1 MLTPRFALDLRG
13 SYAVSRSPF
22 LIPKIEERD
31 TAFLKFFCAVLN
43 SSICHWHMST
53 HSPKYGGGY
62 NRVEVPILKGV
73 PAPDPSEVQS
83 GVLHEIVGLVD
94 RALRNG
100 DDNTLDLELDQLV
113 ISLYELTA
121 EEQKLVIG
129 QSS

>member
-1 MLTPRFALDLRG
+1 
-13 SYAVSRSPF
+13 
-22 LIPKIEERD
+22 
-31 TAFLKFFCAVLN
+31 
-43 SSICHWHMST
+43 MST